1 MFGSWGV
8 ITLWEAPHTVGD
20 TVNISGTHATTIVNI
35 MNILGA
41 FSFVKLIN
49 ISGTNATIMNILEVF
64 FLRKIDKHFRHIRNH
79 CPEHFEGF
87 SSINFTNISST
98 HATIVNIMSIWEPF
112 PA

>member
-49 ISGTNATIMNILEVF
+49 ISGTNATIINIFDIFSYVKLMNISGPYATTVL
-64 FLRKIDKHFRHIRNH
+64 
-79 CPEHFEGF
+79 
-87 SSINFTNISST
+87 NILK
-98 HATIVNIMSIWEPF
+98 VF

>member
-20 TVNISGTHATTIVNI
+20 TVNISSTHATTIVNI

-49 ISGTNATIMNILEVF
+49 ISG
-64 FLRKIDKHFRHIRNH
+64 KCNH
-79 CPEHFEGF
+79 HEHFLGF
-87 SSINFTNISST
+87 
-98 HATIVNIMSIWEPF
+98 F
-112 PA
+112 PT

>member
-20 TVNISGTHATTIVNI
+20 TVNISSTHATTIVNI

-64 FLRKIDKHFRHIRNH
+64 FLRKIDKHMQPLSRTF
-79 CPEHFEGF
+79 
-87 SSINFTNISST
+87 
-98 HATIVNIMSIWEPF
+98 
-112 PA
+112 

>member
-41 FSFVKLIN
+41 F
-49 ISGTNATIMNILEVF
+49 
-64 FLRKIDKHFRHIRNH
+64 FLRKVDKHFRHKCNH
-79 CPEHFEGF
+79 HEHFGGF
-87 SSINFTNISST
+87 
-98 HATIVNIMSIWEPF
+98 F
-112 PA
+112 PT